1 MSVVTELRMRFV
13 RHAAAGKIGSVRVL
27 PTQALLG
34 REVYRIRHELLTMAD
49 EAATDEEFAE
59 KVRESE
65 YYKVKAGRIGES
77 SARHS
82 ATKYRKLLQSFREHG
97 QWQTRHKLP
106 IVIWKDG
113 KLVKRLDGT
122 HRLSCME
129 FLGHDEAACLVIE
142 PEEYVAFFI
151 DNGLPRFEK
160 WYQSIEVVPGLW
172 THPRREHKEGATI
185 EMMPDV
191 RGRRV
196 LDLGCNDGLYSLTAA
211 QCGAGHVTGIDKRA
225 ESIDQAELVKHVWSI
240 TRPCDCGV
248 MFIAGD
254 IFDNLRLIGRADVLL
269 ACCVVYHLGDGLHRF
284 WQAVAASPIKTV
296 LIQGNK
302 NRIKKLDAAKCGRP
316 VTGDTPAQ
324 YIYDLPQFKA
334 LLGMYGFKCVKEKD
348 GPYPV
353 GIFERV

>member
-13 RHAAAGKIGSVRVL
+13 QHAAAGKIGSVQAL
-27 PTQALLG
+27 PTQSLLG
-34 REVYRIRHELLTMAD
+34 REVCRIRRELLTMAD
-49 EAATDEEFAE
+49 EAATEEEFAE

-160 WYQSIEVVPGLW
+160 WYQSIEVIPGLW
-172 THPRREHKEGATI
+172 THPRREHKEGAVV

-191 RGRRV
+191 TGKRV

-348 GPYPV
+348 GP
-353 GIFERV
+353 